1 MTQIIIA
8 TLALTLVHIWFV
20 PAFFNRVHLKYL
32 MGSRDEGLELSVGA
46 ARAGR
51 AASNFQESLVPFLA
65 MCLLA
70 MINGADVLVLAQ
82 VWLGLRMVYLVCY
95 VGGYQSRAFLRLGCV
110 TRSADFDG
118 CTASVALFQRLSSAF
133 LAPT

>member
-32 MGSRDEGLELSVGA
+32 LGSRDEGLELRVGA

-51 AASNFQESLVPFLA
+51 AATNFQERLVPFLA

-70 MINGADVLVLAQ
+70 MINGADLLVLAQ
-82 VWLGLRMVYLVCY
+82 VWLGLRVVYLVCY
-95 VGGYQSRAFLRLGCV
+95 VGGINPARSVVWIASLVVLVLMAVRL
-110 TRSADFDG
+110 
-118 CTASVALFQRLSSAF
+118 L
-133 LAPT
+133 

>member
-1 MTQIIIA
+1 MTMTQLIVA

-46 ARAGR
+46 GR
-51 AASNFQESLVPFLA
+51 ASRAATNFQESLVPFLA

-70 MINGADVLVLAQ
+70 MINGVDLLVLAQ
-82 VWLGLRMVYLVCY
+82 VWLGLRVVYLICY
-95 VGGYQSRAFLRLGCV
+95 VGGINPA
-110 TRSADFDG
+110 RSYVLV
-118 CTASVALFQRLSSAF
+118 ASLVVLILMAIKLL
-133 LAPT
+133 